1 MTTQG
6 IVHPLGA
13 RGSGLGGGAGPGA
26 ACHTEAMATAPWRRV
41 LGSAVGAVDRA
52 VVVAMQMR
60 GARDRSRAD
69 QMSHDERVAA
79 LDAIHRAYGGDA
91 IIEDAAKYFV
101 VPAEVDP
108 ALRALRREAPVGSP
122 PVEVFDASWPSP
134 FEPYLEDVA
143 TKYLSRIENRTARAR
158 LFLADAR
165 GAPKRPAVIAI
176 HGYMGGQWMLE
187 EAQWP
192 LAWLARRGLDVA
204 LPLLPFHALRG
215 GPRRGAP
222 PFPSAD
228 PRLTNEGFR
237 QAVADIVSL
246 ARWLR
251 ARGAPHVGVMGMSLG
266 GYTSSL
272 LATVSRDID
281 FVVPMIPLASIA
293 DFAREQGRLGTG
305 EQADAQHAALE
316 RANWVVS
323 PLARPLAL
331 PASRALVVAAEH
343 DRITP
348 SAHARRIAAHFG
360 CELVT
365 MPGGHLVQ
373 IGRAEAFRG
382 LAAMLEREGIIAPR
396 PARSRRT

>member
-1 MTTQG
+1 
-6 IVHPLGA
+6 
-13 RGSGLGGGAGPGA
+13 
-26 ACHTEAMATAPWRRV
+26 MATAPWRRV
-41 LGSAVGAVDRA
+41 IGSAVGAVDRA
-52 VVVAMQMR
+52 VVVAMQMH
-60 GARDRSRAD
+60 GARDRAGAD
-69 QMSHDERVAA
+69 KMSHDERLAVLAA
-79 LDAIHRAYGGDA
+79 VHRDYGADELIGDSA
-91 IIEDAAKYFV
+91 RYFV
-101 VPAEVDP
+101 LPPAIDP
-108 ALRALRREAPVGSP
+108 ALRRVRRETAAGTV
-122 PVEVFDASWPSP
+122 PVEVIDASWPSTFVP
-134 FEPYLEDVA
+134 FLDEVA
-143 TKYLSRIENRTARAR
+143 SKYLSRIENRTARAR
-158 LFLADAR
+158 LFLGDER
-165 GAPKRPAVIAI
+165 GAAKRPAVIAL
-176 HGYMGGQWMLE
+176 HGYMGGQWLLE

-204 LPLLPFHALRG
+204 LPLLPFHALRA
-215 GPRRGAP
+215 GPHRGAP

-237 QAVADIVSL
+237 QAVADVVAL

-281 FVVPMIPLASIA
+281 FVMPMIPLASIA

-305 EQADAQHAALE
+305 EQADLQRAALE

-331 PASRALVVAAEH
+331 PASHALVVAAEH

-348 SAHARRIAAHFG
+348 SSHAQRIADHFA

-365 MPGGHLVQ
+365 IPGGHLVQ
-373 IGRAEAFRG
+373 LGRAEAFRG
-382 LAAMLEREGIIAPR
+382 LASMLEREGIIAPR
-396 PARSRRT
+396 PPRPRRA